1 MCTSL
6 QLPLQ
11 PQELASDGAIPGAV
25 NIPLKQVGEV
35 FSLPPDQWESLL
47 GLPAPQTD
55 SPIIFSCLAGI
66 RSHKAQVKV
75 TELGFSNTSNFTGGW
90 AEWADRTKS

>member
-1 MCTSL
+1 MYSSL
-6 QLPLQ
+6 QLHLQ

-66 RSHKAQVKV
+66 RSHKAQV
-75 TELGFSNTSNFTGGW
+75 L
-90 AEWADRTKS
+90 D

>member
-6 QLPLQ
+6 QLPVQ
-11 PQELASDGAIPGAV
+11 PQELHDGAIPGAV
-25 NIPLKQVGEV
+25 NIPLNQVAEV
-35 FSLPPDQWESLL
+35 FSLPPDKWESLL
-47 GLPAPQTD
+47 GLPAPQMD

-66 RSHKAQVKV
+66 RSYKAQVKV

-90 AEWADRTKS
+90 AEWAERTK